1 MVHHTAGG
9 GGVGPTP
16 RRAGGARA
24 TQAASLEAAQ
34 AELRGAAYEAVIVD
48 DPLPDG
54 AAQGLLQQLHAART
68 VRPRVIRLVSFTS
81 LTPVS
86 SGADRWFDA
95 EVTKP
100 LRLARL
106 HAALTGS
113 RPAGDDTVRTARLSE
128 LAPLNGRVL
137 VVEDQS
143 LNREVAEGMLAALGL
158 RCDTAANGREALEK
172 LARDRFDAVLMD
184 CEMPVMDGFSATR
197 ALRERSTGAARLPV
211 IALTAD
217 ATPEGRASCLAAGM
231 DDHLAKPFT
240 REALHAM
247 LTRWLPASEGVRGVS
262 TGRAPAHGAA
272 LDTRA
277 AAADD
282 TRAAADAAAA
292 ASVLDR
298 ATIKALRAL
307 PARGARDMLS
317 HIAESYLTDSQ
328 RLVAAIE
335 QALAAGQAAELAR
348 AAHAWRSCN
357 GHVGALELMRLCR
370 ELETCGRA
378 GELAAAPQL
387 LSQARVLYARVSEEL
402 QREIRRSA

>member
-1 MVHHTAGG
+1 
-9 GGVGPTP
+9 
-16 RRAGGARA
+16 
-24 TQAASLEAAQ
+24 
-34 AELRGAAYEAVIVD
+34 
-48 DPLPDG
+48 
-54 AAQGLLQQLHAART
+54 
-68 VRPRVIRLVSFTS
+68 
-81 LTPVS
+81 
-86 SGADRWFDA
+86 
-95 EVTKP
+95 
-100 LRLARL
+100 
-106 HAALTGS
+106 
-113 RPAGDDTVRTARLSE
+113 
-128 LAPLNGRVL
+128 
-137 VVEDQS
+137 
-143 LNREVAEGMLAALGL
+143 MLAALGL